1 MSYLLSEVKIM
12 LDKLSKEEL
21 EIIDSEYEIEQHENK
36 EANIFEFIYKKLGT
50 PKNTHNDR

>member
-1 MSYLLSEVKIM
+1 M